1 MIWSFHI
8 QNISWN
14 KRERLWNLKLQRHE
28 IELNKLEKYLST
40 TAILSK
46 KKPFKNIWNLNQ
58 PILDAFLWTLL
69 FVYVTKRSQPKV
81 DIRLK
86 HSKLCLTSRIKR
98 WGITK
103 TTTANWVF
111 PVIQFSVSPS
121 VYPKVYPKFLKHI
134 QQIWQWAYIE
144 LENIHEILPCLYKY
158 RQNKRDLVK
167 KYNLSKHIWP
177 LAFLKKYLFSNRQTW
192 DTFINQLSL
201 SVNVQDLTEKTYIL
215 SWKNSFRGTTKQIET
230 EAPKEGIICK
240 KTRSA
245 N

>member
-46 KKPFKNIWNLNQ
+46 KNPFKNIWNLNQ

-86 HSKLCLTSRIKR
+86 HSNLCLTSRIKR

-134 QQIWQWAYIE
+134 QQIWQWA
-144 LENIHEILPCLYKY
+144 
-158 RQNKRDLVK
+158 
-167 KYNLSKHIWP
+167 
-177 LAFLKKYLFSNRQTW
+177 
-192 DTFINQLSL
+192 
-201 SVNVQDLTEKTYIL
+201 
-215 SWKNSFRGTTKQIET
+215 
-230 EAPKEGIICK
+230 
-240 KTRSA
+240 
-245 N
+245 